1 MILNIKH
8 LMGDLGLTQNDIAN
22 IIGEYQSVVSLFVQG
37 KRYPMDRHIEALE
50 KAYGKDVVAKYFVE
64 EADIDFNIGRTGR
77 VELKRLMGDF
87 DLSQRQMAEIM
98 GTTQSEVSQLS
109 NGNRKFMRKH
119 TDALIAHFG
128 EDVIKKYTL
137 PADAYEPKVREAKV
151 TSVDAEIVEEAKDLG
166 REEVRSGD
174 VIHKEGEQNSDVIY
188 SIPFIDK
195 TIATAPDINI
205 RRLVQEKAHT
215 LEEFPFYKMVKDVDY
230 IQTVITMAMAP
241 RYLPGD
247 FLFIRF
253 RDGQVLSGKIYLVD
267 TKTYGT
273 MLRLVYIE
281 EGGYVLKAFN
291 PEFKSVFVKSEDV
304 YSISSVVLSV
314 NTNTSLTSD
323 VDLASLVKSR
333 DAQIISLQKT
343 QDAFIEQ
350 QQSLID
356 EIRKQNERLDEE
368 HKRNNALV
376 DKIINKE

>member
-1 MILNIKH
+1 MVNIKQLIKDKGISQVELSRLLNEH
-8 LMGDLGLTQNDIAN
+8 T
-22 IIGEYQSVVSLFVQG
+22 SVVSLLVNG
-37 KRYPMDRHIEALE
+37 KRELTEAHLARLVE
-50 KAYGKDVVAKYFVE
+50 IFGEEVISQYDGLTDYEVAEKDVMVNIKG
-64 EADIDFNIGRTGR
+64 IITDFNLTQTDIA
-77 VELKRLMGDF
+77 K
-87 DLSQRQMAEIM
+87 IM
-98 GTTQSEVSQLS
+98 GEPQSVISTLA
-109 NGNRKFMRKH
+109 NGKRKQTRQH
-119 TDALIAHFG
+119 IDALIAHFG
-128 EDVIKKYTL
+128 QEVIDKYTL
-137 PADAYEPKVREAKV
+137 PADAYEPKSREATV
-151 TSVDAEIVEEAKDLG
+151 TILKPEIIEEAKELG
-166 REEVRSGD
+166 REEV
-174 VIHKEGEQNSDVIY
+174 QSDVIY

-343 QDAFIEQ
+343 QEAFIEQ

-356 EIRKQNERLDEE
+356 EIRKQNERMERIQQ
-368 HKRNNALV
+368 RNEDLV

>member
-1 MILNIKH
+1 MLNFFTYFSMRRIERFDIYLKHKGLNDNIVTNDLGISIGTIGKSRKEGRDLSNRVIELILNFY
-8 LMGDLGLTQNDIAN
+8 T
-22 IIGEYQSVVSLFVQG
+22 
-37 KRYPMDRHIEALE
+37 
-50 KAYGKDVVAKYFVE
+50 
-64 EADIDFNIGRTGR
+64 
-77 VELKRLMGDF
+77 
-87 DLSQRQMAEIM
+87 DLSRRWLLTGEGEMLVDNTIEVD
-98 GTTQSEVSQLS
+98 GT
-109 NGNRKFMRKH
+109 
-119 TDALIAHFG
+119 
-128 EDVIKKYTL
+128 
-137 PADAYEPKVREAKV
+137 P
-151 TSVDAEIVEEAKDLG
+151 
-166 REEVRSGD
+166 
-174 VIHKEGEQNSDVIY
+174 KEGEQNSDVIY

-195 TIATAPDINI
+195 SIATAPDINI

-291 PEFKSVFVKSEDV
+291 PAFKSVFVKSEDV

-333 DAQIISLQKT
+333 DEQIISLQKT

-356 EIRKQNERLDEE
+356 EIRKQNERIDRIQ
-368 HKRNNALV
+368 KRNEDMV
-376 DKIINKE
+376 DKLLSKE

>member
-1 MILNIKH
+1 MAVNQELKSVIKAIKFKE
-8 LMGDLGLTQNDIAN
+8 GLTQDVIAEK
-22 IIGEYQSVVSLFVQG
+22 IGVKPTYLS
-37 KRYPMDRHIEALE
+37 DAI
-50 KAYGKDVVAKYFVE
+50 
-64 EADIDFNIGRTGR
+64 NGR
-77 VELKRLMGDF
+77 VSYSDSLKERLYEHFSYAFEQD
-87 DLSQRQMAEIM
+87 SII
-98 GTTQSEVSQLS
+98 EVDGIS
-109 NGNRKFMRKH
+109 
-119 TDALIAHFG
+119 
-128 EDVIKKYTL
+128 
-137 PADAYEPKVREAKV
+137 
-151 TSVDAEIVEEAKDLG
+151 
-166 REEVRSGD
+166 
-174 VIHKEGEQNSDVIY
+174 KEGEQNSDVIY

-195 TIATAPDINI
+195 TIATAPDINV

-333 DAQIISLQKT
+333 DTQIISLQKT
-343 QDAFIEQ
+343 QDALIEQ

-356 EIRKQNERLDEE
+356 EIRKQNERIDRIQ
-368 HKRNNALV
+368 KRNEDMV
-376 DKIINKE
+376 DMLLSKE

>member
-1 MILNIKH
+1 MEIKER
-8 LMGDLGLTQNDIAN
+8 LKLFAQAKNLTIQRLELQWGVCNGYVNSIRKS
-22 IIGEYQSVVSLFVQG
+22 IG
-37 KRYPMDRHIEALE
+37 LE
-50 KAYGKDVVAKYFVE
+50 KLGQLLKAFPDLNRDWLLYGEGEMLVD
-64 EADIDFNIGRTGR
+64 DTI
-77 VELKRLMGDF
+77 
-87 DLSQRQMAEIM
+87 
-98 GTTQSEVSQLS
+98 EVD
-109 NGNRKFMRKH
+109 GM
-119 TDALIAHFG
+119 
-128 EDVIKKYTL
+128 
-137 PADAYEPKVREAKV
+137 P
-151 TSVDAEIVEEAKDLG
+151 
-166 REEVRSGD
+166 
-174 VIHKEGEQNSDVIY
+174 KEGEQNSDVIY
-188 SIPFIDK
+188 SIPFVDK
-195 TIATAPDINI
+195 IIATAPEINI

-253 RDGQVLSGKIYLVD
+253 RDGQALSGKIYLVD

-291 PEFKSVFVKSEDV
+291 QEFKSVFVKSEDV

-356 EIRKQNERLDEE
+356 EIRKQNDRLDKERE
-368 HKRNNALV
+368 RVNKLT
-376 DKIINKE
+376 DTIINK

>member
-1 MILNIKH
+1 MNRIDRNKILVRYIVSSGLASSQK
-8 LMGDLGLTQNDIAN
+8 DLGLKLGYRSESAFSQVINEKVDYPKDFIERLQR
-22 IIGEYQSVVSLFVQG
+22 IIPALNVDWLLTGEGEMLV
-37 KRYPMDRHIEALE
+37 DDTIE
-50 KAYGKDVVAKYFVE
+50 
-64 EADIDFNIGRTGR
+64 
-77 VELKRLMGDF
+77 
-87 DLSQRQMAEIM
+87 
-98 GTTQSEVSQLS
+98 
-109 NGNRKFMRKH
+109 
-119 TDALIAHFG
+119 
-128 EDVIKKYTL
+128 
-137 PADAYEPKVREAKV
+137 
-151 TSVDAEIVEEAKDLG
+151 VDGI
-166 REEVRSGD
+166 S
-174 VIHKEGEQNSDVIY
+174 KEGEQNSDVIY

-195 TIATAPDINI
+195 TMATAPDINI
-205 RRLVQEKAHT
+205 RKLVQEKAHT

-356 EIRKQNERLDEE
+356 EIRKQNERIDRIQ
-368 HKRNNALV
+368 KRNEDMV
-376 DKIINKE
+376 DKLLSKE

>member
-1 MILNIKH
+1 MNRIDRNKILVRHIVSSRLASSQK
-8 LMGDLGLTQNDIAN
+8 DLGLKLGYRSESAFSQVINEKVDYPKDFIERLQRIIPTLN
-22 IIGEYQSVVSLFVQG
+22 IDWLLTGEGEMLV
-37 KRYPMDRHIEALE
+37 DDTIE
-50 KAYGKDVVAKYFVE
+50 
-64 EADIDFNIGRTGR
+64 
-77 VELKRLMGDF
+77 
-87 DLSQRQMAEIM
+87 
-98 GTTQSEVSQLS
+98 
-109 NGNRKFMRKH
+109 
-119 TDALIAHFG
+119 
-128 EDVIKKYTL
+128 
-137 PADAYEPKVREAKV
+137 
-151 TSVDAEIVEEAKDLG
+151 VDG
-166 REEVRSGD
+166 
-174 VIHKEGEQNSDVIY
+174 IHKESEQNSDVIY

-281 EGGYVLKAFN
+281 EGGYTLKALN
-291 PEFKSVFVKSEDV
+291 PEFKDVYVKVDDV

-314 NTNTSLTSD
+314 NTNTSLISELN
-323 VDLASLVKSR
+323 LASLVKNR
-333 DAQIISLQKT
+333 DAQIATLTEAQGT
-343 QDAFIEQ
+343 MLAQ

-356 EIRKQNERLDEE
+356 EVRKQNDRMDRYNDRLDEE
-368 HKRNNALV
+368 RKRNNALV
-376 DKIINKE
+376 DKIINNKE

>member
-1 MILNIKH
+1 MKFFIAIKQTNIMI
-8 LMGDLGLTQNDIAN
+8 D
-22 IIGEYQSVVSLFVQG
+22 
-37 KRYPMDRHIEALE
+37 
-50 KAYGKDVVAKYFVE
+50 
-64 EADIDFNIGRTGR
+64 
-77 VELKRLMGDF
+77 LKRLMF
-87 DLSQRQMAEIM
+87 DMSLSQREMAQII
-98 GTTQSEVSQLS
+98 GTAQSEISHFA
-109 NGNRKFMRKH
+109 NGRRELKGQYLQS
-119 TDALIAHFG
+119 LIAHFG
-128 EDVIKKYTL
+128 QEVIDKYTL
-137 PADAYEPKVREAKV
+137 PSDAYEPKSREA
-151 TSVDAEIVEEAKDLG
+151 TITIISPEIIEEAKQLG
-166 REEVRSGD
+166 REEV
-174 VIHKEGEQNSDVIY
+174 QSDVIY

-230 IQTVITMAMAP
+230 IQAVITMAMAP

-343 QDAFIEQ
+343 QEAFIEQ

-356 EIRKQNERLDEE
+356 EIRKQNERMECIQQRQD
-368 HKRNNALV
+368 ALV

>member
-1 MILNIKH
+1 MNRIDRNKILVRHIVSSGLASSQK
-8 LMGDLGLTQNDIAN
+8 DLGLKLGYSSESAFSQVINEKV
-22 IIGEYQSVVSLFVQG
+22 EYPKDF
-37 KRYPMDRHIEALE
+37 IE
-50 KAYGKDVVAKYFVE
+50 
-64 EADIDFNIGRTGR
+64 R
-77 VELKRLMGDF
+77 LKRIIPTLNIDWLLTGEGEMLVD
-87 DLSQRQMAEIM
+87 DTI
-98 GTTQSEVSQLS
+98 EVD
-109 NGNRKFMRKH
+109 G
-119 TDALIAHFG
+119 
-128 EDVIKKYTL
+128 
-137 PADAYEPKVREAKV
+137 
-151 TSVDAEIVEEAKDLG
+151 
-166 REEVRSGD
+166 
-174 VIHKEGEQNSDVIY
+174 IHKESEQNSDVIY

-356 EIRKQNERLDEE
+356 EIRRQNERLDRANDRIY
-368 HKRNNALV
+368 KLT
-376 DKIINKE
+376 DTIINK

>member
-1 MILNIKH
+1 M
-8 LMGDLGLTQNDIAN
+8 
-22 IIGEYQSVVSLFVQG
+22 
-37 KRYPMDRHIEALE
+37 
-50 KAYGKDVVAKYFVE
+50 
-64 EADIDFNIGRTGR
+64 IDF
-77 VELKRLMGDF
+77 KQLMF
-87 DLSQRQMAEIM
+87 DKGLNQSDLAQIWGISQ
-98 GTTQSEVSQLS
+98 SLVSKVVR
-109 NGNRKFMRKH
+109 GERGVPEYYIEK
-119 TDALIAHFG
+119 IIEHFG

-137 PADAYEPKVREAKV
+137 PSDAYEPKVREATV
-151 TSVDAEIVEEAKDLG
+151 TIINPDIIEEAKEMG
-166 REEVRSGD
+166 REEA
-174 VIHKEGEQNSDVIY
+174 QSDVIY

>member
-1 MILNIKH
+1 MNYKGLNDNQVTQECELSQGLLSQARSGKS
-8 LMGDLGLTQNDIAN
+8 DLGPKSIEKILMTYQDLDRVWLLTGSGNMLVSTA
-22 IIGEYQSVVSLFVQG
+22 EVV
-37 KRYPMDRHIEALE
+37 EA
-50 KAYGKDVVAKYFVE
+50 E
-64 EADIDFNIGRTGR
+64 E
-77 VELKRLMGDF
+77 
-87 DLSQRQMAEIM
+87 
-98 GTTQSEVSQLS
+98 
-109 NGNRKFMRKH
+109 
-119 TDALIAHFG
+119 
-128 EDVIKKYTL
+128 IK
-137 PADAYEPKVREAKV
+137 
-151 TSVDAEIVEEAKDLG
+151 
-166 REEVRSGD
+166 
-174 VIHKEGEQNSDVIY
+174 SDVIY
-188 SIPFIDK
+188 SIPFVDK
-195 TIATAPDINI
+195 IIATAPDINI

-291 PEFKSVFVKSEDV
+291 QEFKSVFVKSEDV
-304 YSISSVVLSV
+304 YSISSVVTSV

-356 EIRKQNERLDEE
+356 EIRKQNDRLDRERE
-368 HKRNNALV
+368 RV
-376 DKIINKE
+376 DKLIDKVL